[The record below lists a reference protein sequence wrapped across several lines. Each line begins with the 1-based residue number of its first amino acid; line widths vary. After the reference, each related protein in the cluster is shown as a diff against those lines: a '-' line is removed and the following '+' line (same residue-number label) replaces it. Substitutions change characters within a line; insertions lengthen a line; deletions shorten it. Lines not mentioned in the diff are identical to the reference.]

1 MAILYQMELND
12 EVGSRWKIIIIIIIM
27 HLGSQ
32 HAKTGRAL

>member
-1 MAILYQMELND
+1 MEAILYQIELNE
-12 EVGSRWKIIIIIIIM
+12 EVGSCWKIIIIVM